1 MRYLMT
7 PDTMPSAWLN
17 VIPHLPQP
25 LAGPLHPGTGEVVGP
40 YDLAPLLPGALI
52 GQEMSAEPW
61 IDIPGGVPAT
71 SWGFGGRRR

>member
-7 PDTMPSAWLN
+7 PDTMPSAWFN

-25 LAGPLHPGTGEVVGP
+25 LAATLHPGTGEVVGP
-40 YDLAPLLPGALI
+40 DDLAPLLPGALI

-61 IDIPGGVPAT
+61 IDIPGGSSP
-71 SWGFGGRRR
+71 SCGFGGRRR